1 MRIIAPSQN
10 ILYTLMTSKTK
21 LWSVRITMVIALAV
35 ASYVGGVAVHQVS
48 ASTETTIDKSSFCEN
63 DYCRSAWIFGVCRPG
78 SDGEGCN
85 MTWALGCETYACS
98 DEPM

>member
-63 DYCRSAWIFGVCRPG
+63 DYCAGGWLFGICRNG
-78 SDGEGCN
+78 SDGTGCD
-85 MTWALGCETYACS
+85 MTWLLGCSTYDCS
-98 DEPM
+98 GEPM